1 MAAALALAG
10 DASDAVGSGASRCDG
25 GGRLRREK
33 MARDFQGLCFV
44 RMEGVG
50 KGFSR
55 SDTVL

>member
-1 MAAALALAG
+1 MALAG

-44 RMEGVG
+44 RIEGVG